1 MFAHLLL
8 IKVMLG
14 VLRALDSLNLLF
26 RVLSPLLIY
35 VLLLCLLLIVRVEVP
50 LSLRFVAEIDLWLLS
65 VVDGVALEESFIG
78 YGVFVYENVF
88 H

>member
-78 YGVFVYENVF
+78 YGVFVDENVF